1 MYYFVSLPPYCFLV
15 FYNRRGQ
22 GSLTHLISVQ
32 KLPFP
37 SCGQALSD
45 SRVALSCQR
54 RKLADGGVLLES
66 RVIQG
71 IFLALM
77 GRACLLYNRSQPAYN
92 NTIPRPTKNPKYKSL
107 TGESQR

>member
-1 MYYFVSLPPYCFLV
+1 MYYVVSLPSYCFLE
-15 FYNRRGQ
+15 FYDRREQ

-45 SRVALSCQR
+45 SKMALSCQR
-54 RKLADGGVLLES
+54 RKLTDAGVLLES
-66 RVIQG
+66 WVIQG
-71 IFLALM
+71 ILLALM

-92 NTIPRPTKNPKYKSL
+92 IPSLDLQRIPNTKV
-107 TGESQR
+107 